1 MLVSGRSPRYCA
13 YLLRLWEE
21 CGDDREQLPTWRCS
35 LEDPHTGDRRGFA
48 SLELLI
54 AFLQAQL
61 VEQCRSVDPEAN

>member
-1 MLVSGRSPRYCA
+1 MRASDRSPRYCA

-21 CGDDREQLPTWRCS
+21 GGNSHEQSPTWRCS

-61 VEQCRSVDPEAN
+61 VEQCRSVDPETS